1 MKKLNMGLTKTP
13 QKLSVKVLYQWYLVT
28 VRKGNEEKV
37 AAEIK
42 KWENYPA
49 YIRDLKIVPEW
60 AGYLLCQCSSVPEV
74 ERFFYHLNR
83 NTNLRI
89 GRFLPQPVS
98 PLMVKNLLA
107 KIQARQKTRDTKL
120 ATSSTDF
127 KVGDLVKINLV
138 EVGKK
143 GINEGMPV
151 YQEGRITYLNKR
163 SRKVNIRTED
173 LGVEIVGIPLA
184 SCQKVLD

>member
-1 MKKLNMGLTKTP
+1 MKKLN
-13 QKLSVKVLYQWYLVT
+13 YQWYLVA
-28 VRKGNEEKV
+28 VRRGNEEKV
-37 AAEIK
+37 VDEIK

-49 YIRDLKIVPEW
+49 YIRDLKIIPEW
-60 AGYLLCQCSSVPEV
+60 AGYLLCRCSSVPEV

-98 PLMVKNLLA
+98 PLMVKDRLA
-107 KIQARQKTRDTKL
+107 KIQAHKKIKETKL
-120 ATSSTDF
+120 ATSSTEF
-127 KVGDLVKINLV
+127 KIGDLVKIK
-138 EVGKK
+138 E
-143 GINEGMPV
+143 GIFIH
-151 YQEGRITYLNKR
+151 QEGRITHLNKR
-163 SRKVNIRTED
+163 SQKVKIRTE